1 MQSMFRSRLSSILT
15 MTEVPEMWAWR
26 TGLLRGSGRVPCEPE
41 GRGKDPAALQEVGAS
56 GSAKSKLAWLDMVR
70 QLCEYQGLTMLKLGL
85 DFEIAT
91 YRKLLEGE
99 ERRLGLGFGAGNITA
114 LNTCGLVSASGLSVQ
129 LPSGAGPGALETSA
143 PGGGCAPCGSPGGV
157 GGFSGSGSRGC

>member
-1 MQSMFRSRLSSILT
+1 MSSCLWSSLH
-15 MTEVPEMWAWR
+15 PQ
-26 TGLLRGSGRVPCEPE
+26 PCEP
-41 GRGKDPAALQEVGAS
+41 GRGGKDPAALQEEGAS
-56 GSAKSKLAWLDMVR
+56 GSAKSKLAWLEAALRRAKQDMAR
-70 QLCEYQGLTMLKLGL
+70 QLCEYQGLVMVKLGL

-99 ERRLGLGFGAGNITA
+99 ESRLGLGFGAGNITA
-114 LNTCGLVSASGLSVQ
+114 LNTCGLVSTSGLSVQ

-157 GGFSGSGSRGC
+157 GDFSCSGSRGC